1 MGCIILNSIAMGM
14 FSYYEDNK
22 CIYDVK
28 LPVCPVKY
36 QTSWNR
42 AITYIGHSFGFVFT
56 LEAAMK
62 IIALGCI
69 CGKKA
74 YFRSSWN
81 TLDFIIVISSLIEL
95 GMDQINSPGI
105 NMRAIRTLRILRPLK
120 AMKTI
125 PSLRK
130 QIKALIH
137 SIIGLV
143 NVVIFLVFV
152 FLIFGIMGLQWFSG
166 YSYYA
171 CREGLMPPNALNHNS
186 VWPKYLVNGTS
197 SGICTTYEQQV
208 WPEWFVGEYQKC
220 PENFENNVICGSS
233 ADFGLNLTL
242 DGLLSNSDIQ
252 YGYGSFDNF
261 FQSMI
266 AVFQIITLDSWTVI
280 LYNLMNQASLTQ
292 IPTLF
297 CVSLVFLG
305 AFFLLNLMLAVVME
319 SYMESESRETE
330 RQEAELKAE
339 KTDLSERLKALQE
352 SEKALQESELKLLA

>member
-1 MGCIILNSIAMGM
+1 MFCIILNSFAMGM
-14 FSYYEDNK
+14 FHYYEDNK
-22 CIYDVK
+22 CIHDHK
-28 LPVCPVKY
+28 LTFCPVKY

-42 AITYIGHSFGFVFT
+42 AITLIGHSFGFVFT

-95 GMDQINSPGI
+95 GMDQINSHAI

-143 NVVIFLVFV
+143 NVLIFLIFV

-171 CREGLMPPNALNHNS
+171 CREGLRPPDPLNHNS
-186 VWPKYLVNGTS
+186 VWPKYTGNGAF
-197 SGICTTYEQQV
+197 SGICTTYEQQI
-208 WPEWFVGEYQKC
+208 WPQWLVGKYQTC
-220 PENFENNVICGSS
+220 PENFENNVICGSP
-233 ADFGLNLTL
+233 AQFGLNMTL
-242 DGLLSNSDIQ
+242 DGILSNADIQ

-261 FQSMI
+261 SQSMI

-292 IPTLF
+292 IPALF

-319 SYMESESRETE
+319 SYMESELRETE
-330 RQEAELKAE
+330 RQEAALNAE
-339 KTDLSERLKALQE
+339 KIDLS
-352 SEKALQESELKLLA
+352 